1 MLISGSNGESLATA
15 VQIHEIIIEIGGMAV
30 CVRTESA
37 EFRRLLEERY
47 AGFVARAGRAGSAGL
62 RNESFY
68 LDVELLP
75 EGAVGADEDVRVRRE
90 GGRWVMTRGDFRAE
104 WEPEARRGWV
114 RQTANP
120 YSIDS
125 VLRILHSILL
135 AEESGFLLHGASAI
149 RNGKAFLFSG
159 ESGAGKTTL
168 SRLAPGD
175 VTLLTDEISYVR
187 RIPEAGRAPSRRA
200 PRTGALAQ
208 DAGREAYVA
217 YGTPFA
223 GELAKVGDNVSAPIA
238 GLYFLEKAHT
248 DRAAPMGSAEALQRL
263 MRNILFFAADE
274 RLVEKVFEAAG
285 DFLSR
290 VPAYRL
296 AFAPQRRVWELIG

>member
-1 MLISGSNGESLATA
+1 MLISGSIGERLATA
-15 VQIHEIIIEIGGMAV
+15 VQTHEITIEIGGMSV

-37 EFRRLLEERY
+37 GFRAMLEERY
-47 AGFVARAGRAGSAGL
+47 VGFVTPASRAARAGAPAPRDVFQL
-62 RNESFY
+62 E
-68 LDVELLP
+68 VELLP
-75 EGAVGADEDVRVRRE
+75 EAAAGADEDVRVRRE
-90 GGRWVMTRGDFRAE
+90 GERWVMTRGDFRAE

-120 YSIDS
+120 YAIDS
-125 VLRILHSILL
+125 VLRILHTLLL
-135 AEESGFLLHGASAI
+135 AEEGGFLLHGASAI

-159 ESGAGKTTL
+159 RSGAGKTTI

-175 VTLLTDEISYVR
+175 VTLLTDEISY
-187 RIPEAGRAPSRRA
+187 IRRA
-200 PRTGALAQ
+200 AHGLDRR
-208 DAGREAYVA
+208 DARPCTDHVA

-238 GLYFLEKAHT
+238 ALYFLEKAAEN
-248 DRAAPMGSAEALQRL
+248 RIGPMGSAEALQRL
-263 MRNILFFAADE
+263 MRNILFFAEDE
-274 RLVEKVFEAAG
+274 RLVRQVFEAAG

-296 AFAPQRRVWELIG
+296 EFAPDARVWELIG